1 MMEVRKYCKSLK
13 QAERKQQDL
22 YNKFPSVTLVSSPLW
37 AEEGLYIWD
46 VSM

>member
-1 MMEVRKYCKSLK
+1 MQVRKYYKSLK

-22 YNKFPSVTLVSSPLW
+22 YSKFPYVILVSSPLW
-37 AEEGLYIWD
+37 TEEGLYIWD